1 MFLKKVCIFLA
12 LSFLAVD
19 ILLLSLYIQATN
31 NLSMLSDKML
41 DNTVEYYSNAGIKID
56 KVDIV
61 KRVPDNKIYIFNSD
75 NAGAAKFTAE
85 RLCGQLF
92 SKNAVVNMVETPD
105 GLSYSVS
112 DNGKTA
118 ASLRIYSNSF
128 GFEYVLGEYSDIAQ
142 TIPES
147 QFFNDGVE
155 ISDENEKAVSRFM
168 KALCGGNIK
177 NCEITGSYY
186 SDKKLY
192 VSVSQIVDEKCPV
205 DGMFFNAVVD
215 EGKLLCAEGNIIL
228 SAVVKSCSEP
238 LYDGVNALN
247 KVDSSIVKEFVSEKI
262 VYTHRYAGND
272 VYYLIPMWKIE
283 YIDVNGK
290 SGTQYVDAIK
300 TNM

>member
-12 LSFLAVD
+12 VSFLAVD

-31 NLSMLSDKML
+31 NLSMLSDEML
-41 DNTVEYYSNAGIKID
+41 ENTVKYYSSAGITID
-56 KVDIV
+56 KEDIV
-61 KRVPDNKIYIFNSD
+61 KRVPDNKIYTFDSD
-75 NAGAAKFTAE
+75 NAGAAMAAAE

-128 GFEYVLGEYSDIAQ
+128 GFEYVMGDHSDIAP

-147 QFFNDGVE
+147 QFFNEGVE
-155 ISDENEKAVSRFM
+155 ISDENEKAVNQFM
-168 KALCGGNIK
+168 KALSGGNNK

-192 VSVSQIVDEKCPV
+192 VSVNQLVDSQCSV

-215 EGKLLCAEGNIIL
+215 EGRILCAEGNIIL
-228 SAVVKSCSEP
+228 SSVAKSCSEP

-247 KVDSSIVKEFVSEKI
+247 RVDSSIVKEFLSEKI

-272 VYYLIPMWKIE
+272 VYYLIPVWKIE

-290 SGTQYVDAIK
+290 TGTQYVNAIK